1 MKFLTAF
8 LISFSLF
15 THSHANIFNLFSSED
30 KIDQEQVLE
39 HDSIVLDNQLLD
51 QEPIAAG
58 PRSPSYTSQS
68 NETSDSGINYAK
80 QLSNAFTGVA
90 ERAIPAVVF
99 ITTEFEP
106 ATTYGS
112 SHHDPSADDF
122 FNRFFGRDIGT
133 SNPFTEARIEKGQGS
148 GFIISNDG
156 YILTNYH
163 VVRHAN
169 KITVALNDK
178 NGTTFDAKFIGSDA
192 QTDVALLKIDRELP
206 FPFLQFEN
214 IKNVK
219 VGEWA
224 IAVGNPFDL
233 EASVTVG
240 VVSAKGRN
248 DLKISDLEDFLQ
260 TDASIYPG
268 NSGGPLLNLDGKV
281 MGMNT
286 AILTNQGNFVGIGF
300 AIPSSILQVTT
311 NQMIKNGA
319 VTRGYIGVHLQDVES
334 NMTGALGLD
343 RAKGAI
349 VTQVMKNSPAQEG
362 GVQQGD
368 VIVEVNGLVMKDREM
383 VRNTIAI
390 LPQNSIATMTVSR
403 LGKIYHLKVKI
414 GAHDKSQ
421 VAMSEMAK
429 KLGLVVSEMTPD
441 LSAKYGYKKDDVG
454 VVVTEVKAKS
464 VAALARMRKGML
476 IINVNH
482 EPVHDVDE
490 FNEALEASKGKSV
503 FLLANDHGKHT
514 FISLSI
520 K

>member
-1 MKFLTAF
+1 MKFLPAL
-8 LISFSLF
+8 LISLSLF
-15 THSHANIFNLFSSED
+15 ANSHANIFDLFSSED
-30 KIDQEQVLE
+30 KLVEEEL
-39 HDSIVLDNQLLD
+39 LLD
-51 QEPIAAG
+51 EEPLAVG
-58 PRSPSYTSQS
+58 PRSASYSTQS
-68 NETSDSGINYAK
+68 DSPNSGINYAK

-90 ERAIPAVVF
+90 DAAIPAVVF
-99 ITTEFEP
+99 ITTEFQSE
-106 ATTYGS
+106 TSYGA
-112 SHHDPSADDF
+112 SHSDPSADDF
-122 FNRFFGRDIGT
+122 FNRFFGRDT
-133 SNPFTEARIEKGQGS
+133 SSNPFAEAKVEKGQGS
-148 GFIISNDG
+148 GFIISDDG

-163 VVRHAN
+163 VVRHAT

-178 NGTTFDAKFIGSDA
+178 NESTFEATFIGSDA
-192 QTDVALLKIDRELP
+192 QTDVALLKIERKRP
-206 FPFLQFEN
+206 FPFLKFAN

-233 EASVTVG
+233 QASVTVG

-268 NSGGPLLNLDGKV
+268 NSGGPLLNLDGEV

-311 NQMIKNGA
+311 NQMRKNGA
-319 VTRGYIGVHLQDVES
+319 VTRGYIGVHLQDVEG
-334 NMTGALGLD
+334 NMTDALGLD
-343 RAKGAI
+343 KAKGAI
-349 VTQVMKNSPAQEG
+349 VTQVMKDSPAEEG

-390 LPQNSIATMTVSR
+390 LPQNSIATITVSR
-403 LGKIYHLKVKI
+403 LGKINHLKVKI
-414 GAHDKSQ
+414 GAHDKTQ
-421 VAMSEMAK
+421 VAMSDMAK
-429 KLGLVVSEMTPD
+429 RMGLQVTEMNPD
-441 LSAKYGYKKDDVG
+441 LAAKYGYKNDEVG
-454 VVVTEVKAKS
+454 VMVTNVKPGS
-464 VAALARMRKGML
+464 VAAKARMQKGML

-490 FNEALEASKGKSV
+490 FNEALEATKGPSV

-514 FISLSI
+514 FISLSV